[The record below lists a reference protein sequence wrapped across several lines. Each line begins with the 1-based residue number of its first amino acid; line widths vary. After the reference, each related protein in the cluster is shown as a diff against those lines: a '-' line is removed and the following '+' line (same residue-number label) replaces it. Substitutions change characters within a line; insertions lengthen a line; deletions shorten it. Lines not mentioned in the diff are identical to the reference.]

1 MCDFA
6 GRDKKRIGNEES
18 VKRAAPFYRDRQFGI
33 TERHDRFRSTISF
46 RLTMCDTRERVDLPL
61 PKNAKIVGARSRQT
75 YPVPYVGEEHDI
87 VSFTIV
93 GGAYVRSISD
103 FMLL

>member
-1 MCDFA
+1 MCGFA

-18 VKRAAPFYRDRQFGI
+18 VKRTAPFYRDRQFGI
-33 TERHDRFRSTISF
+33 TERHDRIRSTISF
-46 RLTMCDTRERVDLPL
+46 RLTMCDTRERIDM
-61 PKNAKIVGARSRQT
+61 KNARVVGARSRQT
-75 YPVPYVGEEHDI
+75 YSVAYVGGEENDI

-93 GGAYVRSISD
+93 GGKHLRSISD